1 MKFTK
6 FLFVGLLGTITNI
19 SIFYVFVDRLF
30 YPPIQI
36 SITGFILASIQNYIF
51 HNNWTFLNES
61 KKRSLSKTDYFKYL
75 SVSVMSLV
83 VNLSVLQF
91 ILVQYNPSIILNP
104 GIDFAAI
111 VRIGP
116 AATKLTRILSGPNER
131 AKYLEA
137 DSRAA
142 LDTPIQL

>member
-91 ILVQYNPSIILNP
+91 ILVQYNPSIKAIGQLI
-104 GIDFAAI
+104 GIA
-111 VRIGP
+111 
-116 AATKLTRILSGPNER
+116 SGTLINYLG
-131 AKYLEA
+131 AKKWVFREK
-137 DSRAA
+137 
-142 LDTPIQL
+142 

>member
-91 ILVQYNPSIILNP
+91 ILVQFNPSIKAVGQLI
-104 GIDFAAI
+104 GIA
-111 VRIGP
+111 
-116 AATKLTRILSGPNER
+116 SGTLINYLG
-131 AKYLEA
+131 AKKWVFREE
-137 DSRAA
+137 
-142 LDTPIQL
+142 

>member
-91 ILVQYNPSIILNP
+91 VLVQYNPSIKAVGQLI
-104 GIDFAAI
+104 GIA
-111 VRIGP
+111 
-116 AATKLTRILSGPNER
+116 SGTLINYLG
-131 AKYLEA
+131 AKKWVFREE
-137 DSRAA
+137 
-142 LDTPIQL
+142 

>member
-75 SVSVMSLV
+75 SVSVMSLI

-91 ILVQYNPSIILNP
+91 ILVQYNPSIKAIGQLI
-104 GIDFAAI
+104 GIA
-111 VRIGP
+111 
-116 AATKLTRILSGPNER
+116 SGTLINYLG
-131 AKYLEA
+131 AKKWVFREE
-137 DSRAA
+137 
-142 LDTPIQL
+142 

>member
-36 SITGFILASIQNYIF
+36 SIIGFILASIQNYIF

-75 SVSVMSLV
+75 SVSVMSLA

-91 ILVQYNPSIILNP
+91 VLVQYNPSIKAVGQLI
-104 GIDFAAI
+104 GIA
-111 VRIGP
+111 
-116 AATKLTRILSGPNER
+116 SGTLINYLG
-131 AKYLEA
+131 AKKWVFREE
-137 DSRAA
+137 
-142 LDTPIQL
+142 

>member
-61 KKRSLSKTDYFKYL
+61 KKRSLSRTDYFKYL
-75 SVSVMSLV
+75 SVSVMSLA

-91 ILVQYNPSIILNP
+91 VLVQYNPSIKAVGQLI
-104 GIDFAAI
+104 GIA
-111 VRIGP
+111 
-116 AATKLTRILSGPNER
+116 SGTLINYLG
-131 AKYLEA
+131 AKKWVFREE
-137 DSRAA
+137 
-142 LDTPIQL
+142 

>member
-75 SVSVMSLV
+75 SVSVMSLA

-91 ILVQYNPSIILNP
+91 VLVQYNPSIKAVGQLI
-104 GIDFAAI
+104 GIA
-111 VRIGP
+111 
-116 AATKLTRILSGPNER
+116 SGTLINYLG
-131 AKYLEA
+131 AKKWVFREE
-137 DSRAA
+137 
-142 LDTPIQL
+142 

>member
-30 YPPIQI
+30 YPTIQI

-91 ILVQYNPSIILNP
+91 ILVQYNPSIKAIGQLI
-104 GIDFAAI
+104 GIA
-111 VRIGP
+111 
-116 AATKLTRILSGPNER
+116 SGTLINYLG
-131 AKYLEA
+131 AKKWVFREE
-137 DSRAA
+137 
-142 LDTPIQL
+142 

>member
-1 MKFTK
+1 M
-6 FLFVGLLGTITNI
+6 LYW

-91 ILVQYNPSIILNP
+91 ILVQYNPSIKAIGQLI
-104 GIDFAAI
+104 GIA
-111 VRIGP
+111 
-116 AATKLTRILSGPNER
+116 SGTLINYLG
-131 AKYLEA
+131 AKKWVFREE
-137 DSRAA
+137 
-142 LDTPIQL
+142 

>member
-75 SVSVMSLV
+75 SVSVMSLA

-91 ILVQYNPSIILNP
+91 ILVQYNPSIKAIGQLI
-104 GIDFAAI
+104 GIA
-111 VRIGP
+111 
-116 AATKLTRILSGPNER
+116 SGTLINYLG
-131 AKYLEA
+131 AKKWVFREE
-137 DSRAA
+137 
-142 LDTPIQL
+142 

>member
-91 ILVQYNPSIILNP
+91 ILVQYNPSIKAVGQLI
-104 GIDFAAI
+104 GIA
-111 VRIGP
+111 
-116 AATKLTRILSGPNER
+116 SGTLINYLG
-131 AKYLEA
+131 AKKWVFHEE
-137 DSRAA
+137 
-142 LDTPIQL
+142 

>member
-36 SITGFILASIQNYIF
+36 SIIGFILASIQNYIF
-51 HNNWTFLNES
+51 HNNWTFLDES

-75 SVSVMSLV
+75 SVSVMSLA

-91 ILVQYNPSIILNP
+91 VLVQYNPSIKAVGQLI
-104 GIDFAAI
+104 GIA
-111 VRIGP
+111 
-116 AATKLTRILSGPNER
+116 SGTLINYLG
-131 AKYLEA
+131 AKKWVFREE
-137 DSRAA
+137 
-142 LDTPIQL
+142 

>member
-75 SVSVMSLV
+75 SVSLISLA

-91 ILVQYNPSIILNP
+91 VLVQYNPSIKAVGQLI
-104 GIDFAAI
+104 GIA
-111 VRIGP
+111 
-116 AATKLTRILSGPNER
+116 SGTLINYLG
-131 AKYLEA
+131 AKKWVFREE
-137 DSRAA
+137 
-142 LDTPIQL
+142 

>member
-91 ILVQYNPSIILNP
+91 VLVQYNPSIKAIGQLI
-104 GIDFAAI
+104 GIA
-111 VRIGP
+111 
-116 AATKLTRILSGPNER
+116 SGTLINYLG
-131 AKYLEA
+131 AKKWVFREE
-137 DSRAA
+137 
-142 LDTPIQL
+142 